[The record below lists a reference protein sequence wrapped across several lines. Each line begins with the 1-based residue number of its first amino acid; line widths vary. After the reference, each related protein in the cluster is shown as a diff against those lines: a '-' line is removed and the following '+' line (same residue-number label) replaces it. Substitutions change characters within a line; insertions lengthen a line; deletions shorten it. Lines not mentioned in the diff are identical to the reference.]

1 VIVGGVSLE
10 AAPAA
15 SQDDAET
22 ASIIVNGRKG
32 LYEHGH
38 RGEPA
43 VPVSNATS
51 TWCLEF
57 VLGGKV
63 HVRPERS
70 IFSNALNFCRSAIAA
85 LVRSIVAA
93 HRTLPD
99 DLVYGIAEA
108 VFANSDEMMQIHNT
122 AADTV
127 PTNFARNTILPF
139 HDGAARWYHNK
150 STSGVVHGD

>member
-38 RGEPA
+38 RGDPA

-51 TWCLEF
+51 TWCLEL

-63 HVRPERS
+63 HVRPARS
-70 IFSNALNFCRSAIAA
+70 IFSNALHHQGAGCI
-85 LVRSIVAA
+85 I
-93 HRTLPD
+93 
-99 DLVYGIAEA
+99 
-108 VFANSDEMMQIHNT
+108 FA
-122 AADTV
+122 
-127 PTNFARNTILPF
+127 
-139 HDGAARWYHNK
+139 G
-150 STSGVVHGD
+150 

>member
-1 VIVGGVSLE
+1 MLNAESTLRLRDNGPFLGT
-10 AAPAA
+10 PA
-15 SQDDAET
+15 ST
-22 ASIIVNGRKG
+22 GRT
-32 LYEHGH
+32 LF
-38 RGEPA
+38 
-43 VPVSNATS
+43 ATRDPPNTRS
-51 TWCLEF
+51 SALC
-57 VLGGKV
+57 V
-63 HVRPERS
+63 HVRPARS

-85 LVRSIVAA
+85 LVRSIVVA

-108 VFANSDEMMQIHNT
+108 VFANPDEMMQVHNA

-127 PTNFARNTILPF
+127 PTNFTRNTILPF